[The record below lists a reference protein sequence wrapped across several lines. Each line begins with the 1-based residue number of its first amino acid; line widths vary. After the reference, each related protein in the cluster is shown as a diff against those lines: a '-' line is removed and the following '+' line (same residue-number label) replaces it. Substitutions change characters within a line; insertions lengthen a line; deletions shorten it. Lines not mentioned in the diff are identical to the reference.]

1 MKTRQY
7 LLFAAMGFLVL
18 FRAFSQGAD
27 PKTVTPAWILEKQFE
42 QQEEEKKLANTAGAF
57 SVFFFGYD
65 IPTISGPLAAHLDT
79 WKSPLNL
86 AVGMETSMSKDSS
99 FLTGVEGELFM
110 TFNDEGTRFLMNDMV
125 MFGYSFNLKPVR
137 LNLGFR
143 AGFSI
148 LDVMGTTETYTGLG
162 LIIGPEASIYLTFA
176 PDSWLWLRGRYA
188 MAGYM
193 SMDSSSNPISQGDDS
208 LTLISLEAG
217 LAFKL

>member
-7 LLFAAMGFLVL
+7 LLAAAMSLLAL
-18 FRAFSQGAD
+18 FTAFSQEAD

-42 QQEEEKKLANTAGAF
+42 KQDEEKKLADAAGAF
-57 SVFFFGYD
+57 SVFFIGYD
-65 IPTISGPLAAHLDT
+65 YPLISGALAPHLDT
-79 WKSPLNL
+79 WKSPFNFAL
-86 AVGMETSMSKDSS
+86 GMETSMSKESS

-110 TFNDEGTRFLMNDMV
+110 TYNDQGSFFLMNDML
-125 MFGYSFNLKPVR
+125 MLGYSVNLMPLR
-137 LNLGFR
+137 LNMGAR

-162 LIIGPEASIYLTFA
+162 LIIGPEASLYLTFA

-188 MAGYM
+188 MAGYI
-193 SMDSSSNPISQGDDS
+193 SMDSSSNPISLGDDS

>member
-7 LLFAAMGFLVL
+7 LLSAAMSLLVL
-18 FRAFSQGAD
+18 FSAFPQGAD

-42 QQEEEKKLANTAGAF
+42 QQQEEKKLANTADTF
-57 SVFFFGYD
+57 NVFFIGYD
-65 IPTISGPLAAHLDT
+65 YPLISGPLAAHLDA
-79 WKSPLNL
+79 WKSPLNFSF
-86 AVGMETSMSKDSS
+86 GMETSMSNESS

-110 TFNDEGTRFLMNDMV
+110 TFNDQGSFFLMNDMV
-125 MFGYSFNLKPVR
+125 MFGYSINLKPVR
-137 LNLGFR
+137 LNMGVR

-162 LIIGPEASIYLTFA
+162 LIIGPEASMYLAFA
-176 PDSWLWLRGRYA
+176 PGSWLWLRGRYA

-208 LTLISLEAG
+208 LTLFSLEAG

>member
-7 LLFAAMGFLVL
+7 LLFVAMGFLVL

-27 PKTVTPAWILEKQFE
+27 PKMVTPAWILEKQFE
-42 QQEEEKKLANTAGAF
+42 QQQEEKKVASPAGAF
-57 SVFFFGYD
+57 NVFFIGYD
-65 IPTISGPLAAHLDT
+65 YPLTSGPLSPHLDT
-79 WKSPLNL
+79 WKSPLNF
-86 AVGMETSMSKDSS
+86 AFGMETSMSNESS

-110 TFNDEGTRFLMNDMV
+110 TFNDQGSFFLMNDMV
-125 MFGYSFNLKPVR
+125 MFGYSINLKPVR
-137 LNLGFR
+137 LNMGVR